1 VEGLVATETV
11 TVSMSSLKIVVNLLP
26 IVFQYLV
33 FLTFLV
39 IAVGSLVILIV
50 ERRWLV
56 EVLKVSISKGYDPND
71 QGRLTRLI
79 AWVIGLGT
87 IFAII
92 WFLPRVRIGE
102 LWGSLKPGDVQ
113 SPGSAP
119 QPSLPS
125 DTLVPNPFPPNLLLV
140 PAIISVAVVLVGGLL
155 LFQAVRE
162 IKEES
167 MEAPQEEEVL
177 PKEALNVVREAISNI
192 MIQEGDS
199 DYRAAIIRCYQ
210 KLCEL
215 LAESN
220 CRIKEH
226 ETVQEFR
233 VSASGSLSIPDGPFS
248 ALTNLFEEARY
259 SLHEIDEAKRNEALN
274 CLEEI
279 KDHLIG
285 DQ

>member
-1 VEGLVATETV
+1 
-11 TVSMSSLKIVVNLLP
+11 MSSLKIVVNLLP
-26 IVFQYLV
+26 IVFQYLI

-39 IAVGSLVILIV
+39 IAVGSLVILIL

-56 EVLKVSISKGYDPND
+56 EVLKVSISKGYDSND

-79 AWVIGLGT
+79 AWVVGLGT

-92 WFLPRVRIGE
+92 WFLPRVGIGE

-113 SPGSAP
+113 SPGGAP

-125 DTLVPNPFPPNLLLV
+125 DILVPNPFPLNLLLV

-162 IKEES
+162 TKEES
-167 MEAPQEEEVL
+167 MEVPQEEEVL
-177 PKEALNVVREAISNI
+177 QKGALNVVREAISNI
-192 MIQEGDS
+192 MIREGDS
-199 DYRAAIIRCYQ
+199 DYRAALIRCYQ

-259 SLHEIDEAKRNEALN
+259 SLHEIDEGKRNEALN

-279 KDHLIG
+279 KDHMVG